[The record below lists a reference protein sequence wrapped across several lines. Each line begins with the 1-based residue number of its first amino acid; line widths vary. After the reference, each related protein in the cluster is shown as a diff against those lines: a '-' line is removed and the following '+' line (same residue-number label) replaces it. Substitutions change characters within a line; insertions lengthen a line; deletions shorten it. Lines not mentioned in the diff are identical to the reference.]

1 MEITPKLGDLWYN
14 YTRAV
19 SAGFAMSKNKILV
32 IDDSFLIRK
41 SLTDQLAGERFEVYE
56 AKDGPAGLAKAD
68 EVNPD
73 VILLD
78 FVMPGMN
85 GYEVYQALRANPKF
99 TDTPVIVISSSYD
112 EVVSKFGYPF
122 VGFDFLA
129 KQFTK
134 DQLEERINAVLPMI
148 VSSPEHVGI
157 ALTGEIPALSEPM
170 GILSQ
175 MQTQLAEISQRL
187 QEQPAWLPE
196 LPRESGDD
204 TAILSQLQAL
214 EAQIQA
220 WEQRPP
226 ADTLSGHLQ
235 ELSQGLTHL
244 QEKLLQEVGNLGT
257 SLATLAAQTQENQL
271 SQATLTQLVTS
282 LQGLNENIVNLPR
295 TDTILERLNALEDKV
310 VTPPQPPSLAL
321 LIGAVALGAF
331 IGAAIGASVVAGQRQ
346 SRLDLPNSVAAVA
359 ISAHSA

>member
-1 MEITPKLGDLWYN
+1 
-14 YTRAV
+14 
-19 SAGFAMSKNKILV
+19 MSRNKVLV

-56 AKDGPAGLAKAD
+56 AKDGPSGLAKAE
-68 EVNPD
+68 EVQPD

-112 EVVSKFGYPF
+112 EVVNKFGYPF

-148 VSSPEHVGI
+148 VSSPEHVAI
-157 ALTGEIPALSEPM
+157 AITGEMPAFNESTGMLSE
-170 GILSQ
+170 IQ
-175 MQTQLAEISQRL
+175 AQLTEISQQL
-187 QEQPAWLPE
+187 QKAPAWLSE
-196 LPRESGDD
+196 LPQAETNG
-204 TAILSQLQAL
+204 TVILSQLQAL

-235 ELSQGLTHL
+235 ELSQGLAQV
-244 QEKLLQEVGNLGT
+244 QEKLLQEVQHLGT
-257 SLATLAAQTQENQL
+257 KLTALEAQAQHNQL
-271 SQATLTQLVTS
+271 GQDTLTQLVTS

-295 TDTILERLNALEDKV
+295 TDAVLERLTALEAKAIA
-310 VTPPQPPSLAL
+310 PPQPPSLAL

-331 IGAAIGASVVAGQRQ
+331 IGAAIGASVVGGQRQ
-346 SRLDLPNSVAAVA
+346 SHLHLPSSVSAGA
-359 ISAHSA
+359 ISARSA

>member
-1 MEITPKLGDLWYN
+1 
-14 YTRAV
+14 
-19 SAGFAMSKNKILV
+19 MSKNKILV

-41 SLTDQLAGERFEVYE
+41 SLVDQLAGERFEVYE
-56 AKDGPAGLAKAD
+56 AKDGPSGLAKAE

-99 TDTPVIVISSSYD
+99 VDTPVIVISSSYD
-112 EVVSKFGYPF
+112 EVVNKFGYPF

-148 VSSPEHVGI
+148 VSSPEHMGI
-157 ALTGEIPALSEPM
+157 AVTGETLALGEPD
-170 GILSQ
+170 GVLSQ
-175 MQTQLAEISQRL
+175 IQAQLAEISQKL
-187 QEQPAWLPE
+187 QEKPVWLPE
-196 LPRESGDD
+196 LPTGDRND
-204 TAILSQLQAL
+204 TAILNQLQNLETQIQAL
-214 EAQIQA
+214 ER
-220 WEQRPP
+220 RPP

-235 ELSQGLTHL
+235 ELSVGLTQLQTALRLEPLVQELRHL
-244 QEKLLQEVGNLGT
+244 GEKV
-257 SLATLAAQTQENQL
+257 AALEAQGQDSRL
-271 SQATLTQLVTS
+271 SQDTLTQLVTS

-295 TDTILERLNALEDKV
+295 TDAVLERLTALEAKLETK
-310 VTPPQPPSLAL
+310 TPSPPPNLLL

-331 IGAAIGASVVAGQRQ
+331 IGAAIGASVVGGQRQ
-346 SRLDLPNSVAAVA
+346 SHLPPPNS
-359 ISAHSA
+359 ISGAMICERSG

>member
-1 MEITPKLGDLWYN
+1 
-14 YTRAV
+14 
-19 SAGFAMSKNKILV
+19 MSKNKILV

-56 AKDGPAGLAKAD
+56 AKDGPSGLAKAD

-99 TDTPVIVISSSYD
+99 SNTPVIVISSSYD
-112 EVVSKFGYPF
+112 EVVNKFGYPF

-134 DQLEERINAVLPMI
+134 EQLEERINAVLPMI
-148 VSSPEHVGI
+148 ASSPEHVGI
-157 ALTGEIPALSEPM
+157 ALAAETPALNESS

-175 MQTQLAEISQRL
+175 IQTQLAAITEQL
-187 QEQPAWLPE
+187 QKPPVWLTE
-196 LPRESGDD
+196 LPQQVAPPVEGSH
-204 TAILSQLQAL
+204 AILSQLQAL

-220 WEQRPP
+220 WEHRPP

-244 QEKLLQEVGNLGT
+244 QEKLLPEVGSQGEK
-257 SLATLAAQTQENQL
+257 LAALVAQTQENQL
-271 SQATLTQLVTS
+271 SQTTLTQLVTS
-282 LQGLNENIVNLPR
+282 LQSLNENIVNLPR
-295 TDTILERLNALEDKV
+295 TDAVLERLNALESKV
-310 VTPPQPPSLAL
+310 GTPPQPPSLAL
-321 LIGAVALGAF
+321 LVGAVAVGAF
-331 IGAAIGASVVAGQRQ
+331 IGAAIGASVVGGQRQ
-346 SRLDLPNSVAAVA
+346 SQMDLPNSVAAVTTCGR
-359 ISAHSA
+359 SV